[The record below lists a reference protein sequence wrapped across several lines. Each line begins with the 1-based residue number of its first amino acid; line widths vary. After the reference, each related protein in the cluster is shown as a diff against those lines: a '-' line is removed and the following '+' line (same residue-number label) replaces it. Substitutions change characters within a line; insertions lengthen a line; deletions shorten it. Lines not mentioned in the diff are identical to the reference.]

1 MAQTITQSAL
11 FLLEKDMEKSKEN
24 RLKDYKRTKGKVW
37 VYTPTTFNKRTCGS
51 GVTFR
56 GKYIDKK

>member
-1 MAQTITQSAL
+1 ML
-11 FLLEKDMEKSKEN
+11 FLLENDMEKSDKN

-37 VYTPTTFNKRTCGS
+37 VSIPSTYDKRMTGS

-56 GKYIDKK
+56 GKYVDKQQGR

>member
-1 MAQTITQSAL
+1 
-11 FLLEKDMEKSKEN
+11 MEKSKEN